1 MAKAKSNGRNDER
14 PNGKA
19 FKKNKKTQKKTG
31 RTVGGYS
38 SAKLK
43 IRAEKRTPANAS
55 KAREVATKLAQ
66 ADITK

>member
-1 MAKAKSNGRNDER
+1 MAKNKSRGERNDNR

-19 FKKNKKTQKKTG
+19 VKKHPKTNKKTG

-43 IRAEKRTPANAS
+43 IRAATRSQIKHIPEPA
-55 KAREVATKLAQ
+55 L
-66 ADITK
+66 